1 MGKDP
6 QSSPEADAAG
16 TAPGEPGS
24 MRRLRRLAGHLSPAG
39 PDDSTAAAGNLLK
52 DPWPPAVVAPR
63 CSVAVTVSEVAA
75 AAAISREP
83 YSEAG
88 GVSLRLIGATEAWVE
103 YPELGWGRGQT
114 IACLDDGCDL
124 SAEEWRYSKSSDG
137 GAKVAATFNSIDGN
151 DDCTPVPPG
160 YHGTSVGFPSSL
172 NHDGKHGLAFND
184 RVAQV
189 RCCSIVH
196 LGDARATAT
205 LAEEA
210 VTMAAALEWV
220 ARNRERLNITAVNFS
235 MLDNVQHRNADYA
248 TAING
253 PLAALREAGV
263 WVSAP
268 CGNNHHTGGI
278 SWPAC
283 ATDCFGIGATDPGTG
298 KVHLDRWPNA
308 ALLVPAE
315 ATSSSNA
322 LAAAA
327 SMVLR
332 EAVQLAGVMSS
343 FFLGGVNRK

>member
-1 MGKDP
+1 
-6 QSSPEADAAG
+6 
-16 TAPGEPGS
+16 
-24 MRRLRRLAGHLSPAG
+24 MRRLRRLATQLSPAG
-39 PDDSTAAAGNLLK
+39 PDDSTAAGTGHPLK
-52 DPWPPAVVAPR
+52 DGQSDPQPR
-63 CSVAVTVSEVAA
+63 IRCAA
-75 AAAISREP
+75 AGVSRAP

-88 GVSLRLIGATEAWVE
+88 GVSLRLIGATEAWAE

-114 IACLDDGCDL
+114 IACLDDGCEL
-124 SAEEWRYSKSSDG
+124 SADEWRCSNSSADG
-137 GAKVAATFNSIDGN
+137 EPKIAATFNSIDGN
-151 DDCTPVPPG
+151 GDCTPVPPG

-196 LGDARATAT
+196 LGDERATAT

-210 VTMAAALEWV
+210 LTMAAALEWV
-220 ARNRERLNITAVNFS
+220 VHNRERLKITAVNFS
-235 MLDNVQHRNADYA
+235 MLDNVPHKTADYA
-248 TAING
+248 TAIDG

-268 CGNNHHTGGI
+268 CGNNHHTDGI

-283 ATDCFGIGATDPGTG
+283 ATGCFGIGATDPENG

-308 ALLVPAE
+308 ALLVPAG

-332 EAVQLAGVMSS
+332 EAVQLAGVIRSPS
-343 FFLGGVNRK
+343 FQECCQKSTKEIPLISARSLSLATENLRMHG